1 MATCFSTAFLN
12 HHDSYTT
19 LVDSNFPPNEC
30 AFLYPIGDEN
40 ASLLPMSV
48 ILTGNRF

>member
-19 LVDSNFPPNEC
+19 LVDSNHLSFILVLNMVLLNKK
-30 AFLYPIGDEN
+30 FL
-40 ASLLPMSV
+40 V
-48 ILTGNRF
+48 

>member
-1 MATCFSTAFLN
+1 LMAYNDT
-12 HHDSYTT
+12 
-19 LVDSNFPPNEC
+19 VIFPPKEC